1 MGGFWNK
8 GEVGGGNSRFTTIQ
22 SPKPLLWCFVLP
34 SGWAVVGTFLG
45 GVRLPVKGK
54 CDFPSVARS
63 DREFISYF
71 WESCV
76 PEYCKKVGKLCELLK
91 TLRVL
96 WYFYFATHVR
106 FLVGSLTEQVADME
120 RVSHRI
126 LSPDLLIVG
135 LAHV

>member
-1 MGGFWNK
+1 M
-8 GEVGGGNSRFTTIQ
+8 
-22 SPKPLLWCFVLP
+22 
-34 SGWAVVGTFLG
+34 
-45 GVRLPVKGK
+45 
-54 CDFPSVARS
+54 
-63 DREFISYF
+63 
-71 WESCV
+71 
-76 PEYCKKVGKLCELLK
+76 GKLCGLLK

-135 LAHV
+135 LAHI